1 VVRCVNL
8 LNLEQLPLELVEL
21 LQRMV
26 PTEAETKLYRQ
37 YEAERKDV
45 AALTD
50 EDQYLVQLS
59 RVERLAN
66 KLTVMAYMGNF
77 FDNVHLVQPQ
87 IHAVISASNSIGA
100 SKRLRRVLEVILA
113 FGNYMNSAKRGPA
126 YGFRLQSLDNLT
138 DTKSTDKRRCLLH
151 YIAQTIHDR
160 VPEAVGVESELRFVE
175 KAAQVSLENVLTDI
189 AELEKGMEAAKREM
203 YVRQNVKDETMKV
216 PLRDFLANS
225 DDKLRRLRAESKSAQ
240 EAYSRAVEFFGESS
254 RTIAAN
260 VFFAIFARFLKA
272 LKVAEQENEHRRKM
286 ERAAEAAAASKHH
299 NNNLAVSKRNKINA
313 KKQQAEV
320 IQELKS
326 KSSRGPGGVQEK
338 KLLDQEEVYHGALED
353 ILLGL
358 KNEPYRRADA
368 VRRSQRKR
376 TETARLSRALDD
388 LDV

>member
-1 VVRCVNL
+1 
-8 LNLEQLPLELVEL
+8 
-21 LQRMV
+21 
-26 PTEAETKLYRQ
+26 
-37 YEAERKDV
+37 
-45 AALTD
+45 
-50 EDQYLVQLS
+50 
-59 RVERLAN
+59 
-66 KLTVMAYMGNF
+66 
-77 FDNVHLVQPQ
+77 
-87 IHAVISASNSIGA
+87 
-100 SKRLRRVLEVILA
+100 
-113 FGNYMNSAKRGPA
+113 
-126 YGFRLQSLDNLT
+126 
-138 DTKSTDKRRCLLH
+138 
-151 YIAQTIHDR
+151 
-160 VPEAVGVESELRFVE
+160 VGVESELRFVE